1 MFTIIKNADGHGT
14 NCFCIVPENGTVPI
28 AQANNLMLAGFVLRY
43 LNGAP
48 LSNREFDLVEKLL
61 TRAEKDATD
70 GENGLHNSS
79 DLRGD
84 NYS

>member
-48 LSNREFDLVEKLL
+48 MHK
-61 TRAEKDATD
+61 KDA
-70 GENGLHNSS
+70 EAA
-79 DLRGD
+79 RAAMQAFD
-84 NYS
+84 NRKED

>member
-14 NCFCIVPENGTVPI
+14 NCFCIVPENGTVP
-28 AQANNLMLAGFVLRY
+28 MAGFILRY

-61 TRAEKDATD
+61 TRAEKGATD

-84 NYS
+84 NYA